1 MRGLVQQLAYQTE
14 LVEWRDTPEILFV
27 TLTTAMSQLATDDAL
42 LRLGEALKAQYG
54 KTVKVQIG
62 EGKATHTVAKVDA
75 QIYQE
80 KKLTA
85 EEELAQDPFLKELER
100 EFGAKVVTG
109 SVRPL
114 N

>member
-1 MRGLVQQLAYQTE
+1 
-14 LVEWRDTPEILFV
+14 
-27 TLTTAMSQLATDDAL
+27 
-42 LRLGEALKAQYG
+42 
-54 KTVKVQIG
+54 
-62 EGKATHTVAKVDA
+62 VDA